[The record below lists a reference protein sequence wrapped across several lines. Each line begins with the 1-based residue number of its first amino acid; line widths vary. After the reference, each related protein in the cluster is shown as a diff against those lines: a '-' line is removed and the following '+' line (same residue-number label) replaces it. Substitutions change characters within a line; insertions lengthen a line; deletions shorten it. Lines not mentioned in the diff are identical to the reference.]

1 MSRHESSL
9 PETWVERIWA
19 TMRATYGAA
28 FDRQWQCP
36 EGEDPVRHVASL
48 KAHWG
53 RELSR
58 YQPNPDAIR
67 YALENLPK
75 YPPNLIEF
83 REICN
88 RRPDPPVPQ
97 LPAPKP
103 DPERLAAALSP
114 LAGIK
119 AKDAVHNPR
128 AWAHSLHAQI
138 QAGRKVSPAI
148 RAMVADVMRMEGR
161 A

>member
-1 MSRHESSL
+1 MSPPVSSL
-9 PETWVERIWA
+9 PEAWVERIFTA
-19 TMRATYGAA
+19 MRATYGAA

-48 KAHWG
+48 KEHWG
-53 RELSR
+53 CELSR
-58 YQPNPDAIR
+58 YQQNPDAIR

-88 RRPDPPVPQ
+88 RRPDPPMPQ

-103 DPERLAAALSP
+103 DPQRVAAALAP
-114 LAGIK
+114 LAEVK
-119 AKDAVHNPR
+119 AKAEPHNPR

>member
-58 YQPNPDAIR
+58 YQQ
-67 YALENLPK
+67 NLPK
-75 YPPNLIEF
+75 SPPTLIEF
-83 REICN
+83 REICT

-103 DPERLAAALSP
+103 DPQRVAAAL
-114 LAGIK
+114 AEVK
-119 AKDAVHNPR
+119 AKAEPHNPR

>member
-58 YQPNPDAIR
+58 YQQNPDAIR

-75 YPPNLIEF
+75 YPQ
-83 REICN
+83 
-88 RRPDPPVPQ
+88 PDRVPRDLQ
-97 LPAPKP
+97 PAAGPA
-103 DPERLAAALSP
+103 RAAT
-114 LAGIK
+114 AG
-119 AKDAVHNPR
+119 AEA
-128 AWAHSLHAQI
+128 
-138 QAGRKVSPAI
+138 
-148 RAMVADVMRMEGR
+148 
-161 A
+161 